1 MARSKI
7 YGKQYKYVEP
17 LTDTEQLVQLLNNIT
32 VKELTKKLTDHNLST
47 KGKRNDLL
55 IRAQENGLLP
65 LYPIQEEKKA
75 LVDKKL
81 LYSDGSYLQ
90 GNPLDYYS
98 TAQRK
103 KLEESGRKP
112 IIPLDSFSKGSP
124 QYFRG
129 LKEPDTKY
137 LGKRSFMKEPQQI
150 MLDVEDV
157 PIKYLVNEPTQRK
170 RKIHKYKVEATLRP
184 KRNAPRAKKIK
195 DPSDISTW
203 PLTELRDFMRE
214 HGIKGISKNKAEII
228 EILQQYIS

>member
-1 MARSKI
+1 MVRSKI
-7 YGKQYKYVEP
+7 SGKQYKYVEP

-55 IRAQENGLLP
+55 IRAQDNGLVP

-75 LVDKKL
+75 LVNQKL
-81 LYSDGSYLQ
+81 LYSDGSYFQ

-112 IIPLDSFSKGSP
+112 IIPLDTSP

-129 LKEPDTKY
+129 LKEPDPKY
-137 LGKRSFMKEPQQI
+137 LGKRNFMKMNEPQQI
-150 MLDVEDV
+150 RLDVEDV

-214 HGIKGISKNKAEII
+214 HKLKGITKKKAEII
-228 EILQQYIS
+228 DIIERYIS